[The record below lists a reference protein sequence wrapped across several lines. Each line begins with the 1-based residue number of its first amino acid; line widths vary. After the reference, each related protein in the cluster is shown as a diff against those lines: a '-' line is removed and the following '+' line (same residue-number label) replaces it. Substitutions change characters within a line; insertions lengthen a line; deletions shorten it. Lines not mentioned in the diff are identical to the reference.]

1 MSYRYIKNFGD
12 FFCDV
17 YDRIGYRAPYR
28 CIELAMRDHSA
39 ELLQKEL
46 QHFEQIGFSLDLKQ
60 LAMDEICT
68 IFHKDNLDT
77 FRKLFP
83 YISETRL
90 EPFML
95 IHFFNIKTK
104 DLEELLS
111 YLIKKNINF
120 TGTWPER
127 NLAYLMHRFEI
138 PLWDEESICEKA
150 IQLGIK
156 IDKKMITTFTESDI
170 LKISNNNL
178 CHAGREYLIK
188 RFNSKNKIDRKIITH
203 LFLDGKDKFCSLKQA
218 SINIVSPIHLN
229 KNILK
234 TFDYDLDLIKN
245 TMKTTGYF
253 LRDVPSSII
262 KKISN
267 TKDFF
272 ISAGP
277 HAAEYASKRLLDD
290 EEVAMHLL
298 SIDNKSLPYI
308 SSRLRDDYKFLIK
321 FYKKNDN
328 GWLQISESR
337 WQWWKDRECYL
348 SASVLDNKW
357 FIKEHLKRVPE
368 DYIFISERLKKD
380 LAILELT
387 NPFYHLKNLECA
399 GKNILNNRDFLLPFI
414 KKFKYPFK
422 WVSKKLRDDYELCDI
437 AVTRYGS
444 FIQYASDRLK
454 NDKELALK
462 AVSGSYSSYRY
473 LSKNMKR
480 DIDVIKAAM
489 HRNDQVCKYIPKEV
503 RQDKKLWMDMIKKRA
518 LPIRSIFFACH
529 FTLRRDPDIYEKV
542 LNQDP
547 SLAGYYSE
555 KILINFNFKNINKS
569 SRQVIY
575 NIVCAAS
582 SKEDIFF
589 LAWAK
594 KHILEF

>member
-28 CIELAMRDHSA
+28 CIELAMHDHSA

-120 TGTWPER
+120 TGIWDER

-321 FYKKNDN
+321 FYK
-328 GWLQISESR
+328 
-337 WQWWKDRECYL
+337 
-348 SASVLDNKW
+348 
-357 FIKEHLKRVPE
+357 
-368 DYIFISERLKKD
+368 
-380 LAILELT
+380 
-387 NPFYHLKNLECA
+387 
-399 GKNILNNRDFLLPFI
+399 NNRQWMAADF
-414 KKFKYPFK
+414 
-422 WVSKKLRDDYELCDI
+422 
-437 AVTRYGS
+437 
-444 FIQYASDRLK
+444 
-454 NDKELALK
+454 
-462 AVSGSYSSYRY
+462 
-473 LSKNMKR
+473 
-480 DIDVIKAAM
+480 
-489 HRNDQVCKYIPKEV
+489 
-503 RQDKKLWMDMIKKRA
+503 
-518 LPIRSIFFACH
+518 
-529 FTLRRDPDIYEKV
+529 
-542 LNQDP
+542 
-547 SLAGYYSE
+547 
-555 KILINFNFKNINKS
+555 
-569 SRQVIY
+569 
-575 NIVCAAS
+575 
-582 SKEDIFF
+582 
-589 LAWAK
+589 
-594 KHILEF
+594 

>member
-1 MSYRYIKNFGD
+1 
-12 FFCDV
+12 
-17 YDRIGYRAPYR
+17 
-28 CIELAMRDHSA
+28 
-39 ELLQKEL
+39 
-46 QHFEQIGFSLDLKQ
+46 
-60 LAMDEICT
+60 
-68 IFHKDNLDT
+68 
-77 FRKLFP
+77 
-83 YISETRL
+83 
-90 EPFML
+90 ML

-120 TGTWPER
+120 TGIWDER

-357 FIKEHLKRVPE
+357 FIREHLKRVPE

-399 GKNILNNRDFLLPFI
+399 GKNILNNRDFILPFI

-480 DIDVIKAAM
+480 DIDVI
-489 HRNDQVCKYIPKEV
+489 N
-503 RQDKKLWMDMIKKRA
+503 
-518 LPIRSIFFACH
+518 
-529 FTLRRDPDIYEKV
+529 
-542 LNQDP
+542 
-547 SLAGYYSE
+547 
-555 KILINFNFKNINKS
+555 S
-569 SRQVIY
+569 SH
-575 NIVCAAS
+575 S
-582 SKEDIFF
+582 TK
-589 LAWAK
+589 
-594 KHILEF
+594 